1 MATFDPKKIFSK
13 RLGNMGGSA
22 IRDLLKQ
29 AGQPGFISL
38 GGGYPDPKS
47 FPAPLFE
54 TLNNRVHEKYGE
66 GIYQYGKTEGFDP
79 LLQILPQFFQRLNRK
94 VKATP
99 DTIAITTGSQQALTM
114 LGMLFIDAGDLVAVE
129 SPTYLGALQAFNPF
143 NPTYIEMETDE
154 GGIIPQKLDELLTKH
169 PSIKFIYTVSTFQNP
184 TGKTI
189 SLERRKQIVSLL
201 LKHNTLAVEDDPYS
215 ELRYDGVPVASL
227 QSLAPEHVVHL
238 FTFSKTFAPDFRLG
252 GLVAPSTIR
261 DAAVMIK
268 QGLDLCSSNHD
279 QAMVAEYLL
288 GNYLDPHID
297 EIVKLYKPR
306 RDCMISAIEKYFPPI
321 FQHTSPEGGMFIWV
335 SLKEESRKY
344 DEKLDI
350 KKVLTEVISQKV
362 GFVPGS
368 AFYARKTGAPFS
380 MRLNFTNQTEEN
392 IERGVRIVGSVLK
405 RHLK

>member
-1 MATFDPKKIFSK
+1 MATFDPKTIFSK
-13 RLGNMGGSA
+13 RLENMGSSA

-29 AGQPGFISL
+29 GGKPGFISL

-47 FPAPLFE
+47 FPASLFE
-54 TLNNRVHEKYGE
+54 TLHNRVHEKYGE

-79 LLQILPQFFQRLNRK
+79 LLQILPQFFERDNRK

-129 SPTYLGALQAFNPF
+129 SPTYLGAIQAFNPF
-143 NPTYIEMETDE
+143 NPKYIEMETDE
-154 GGIIPQKLDELLTKH
+154 GGIIPKKLDKLLTKH

-189 SLERRKQIVSLL
+189 SLERRREIAALL
-201 LKHNTLAVEDDPYS
+201 VKHNILAVEDDPYS
-215 ELRYDGVPVASL
+215 ELRYEGVPVPSL
-227 QSLAPEHVVHL
+227 QSFAPDQVVHL

-252 GLVAPSTIR
+252 GLVAPADIR
-261 DAAVMIK
+261 NAAVIIK

-279 QAMVAEYLL
+279 QAMVAEYLS
-288 GNYLDPHID
+288 GSYLDPHIK

-306 RDCMISAIEKYFPPI
+306 RDCMIKAIEKYFPSI
-321 FQHTSPEGGMFIWV
+321 FQHTTPEGGMFIWV
-335 SLKEESRKY
+335 SLKKGMDEY
-344 DEKLDI
+344 DKKLDI
-350 KKVLTEVISQKV
+350 KAVLTETISQNV

-392 IERGVRIVGSVLK
+392 IVKGVRIVGRTLFK
-405 RHLK
+405 HLN

>member
-1 MATFDPKKIFSK
+1 MATFNATNLFSK
-13 RLGNMGGSA
+13 RLENMGGSA

-29 AGQPGFISL
+29 AGRPGFISC

-47 FPAPLFE
+47 FPEYLFDS
-54 TLNNRVHEKYGE
+54 LYDKVKKKYGS

-79 LLQILPQFFQRLNRK
+79 LLQILPQFFERANRK

-143 NPTYIEMETDE
+143 NPKYIEMETDE
-154 GGIIPQKLDELLTKH
+154 GGIIPEELDKLLTKH
-169 PSIKFIYTVSTFQNP
+169 PSVKFIYTVATFQNP

-189 SLERRKQIVSLL
+189 SLERREKIAALL
-201 LKHNTLAVEDDPYS
+201 IKHSVLAIEDDPYS
-215 ELRYDGVPVASL
+215 ELRYEGVAVPSL
-227 QSLAPEHVVHL
+227 QSFAPEHVVHL

-252 GLVAPSTIR
+252 GIVAPPDIR
-261 DAAVMIK
+261 NAAVMIK

-279 QAMVAEYLL
+279 QAMIAEYLS
-288 GNYLDPHID
+288 GNYLNPHI
-297 EIVKLYKPR
+297 EKIVALYKPR
-306 RDCMISAIEKYFPPI
+306 RDCMMKAIDTHFPSI

-335 SLKEESRKY
+335 SLKEGTGQDVK
-344 DEKLDI
+344 KLDM
-350 KKVLTEVISQKV
+350 KTVLEETIARKV

-392 IERGVRIVGSVLK
+392 IENGVRIIGNILCL
-405 RHLK
+405 HLK